1 MARVEP
7 TSVDVR
13 QACYADLARLSD
25 TPDAGFF
32 VERYERQQNDRGVLF
47 VAWLHGEPVGDV
59 YLWLEPAE
67 ELLLRKK
74 LPDVALLTHL
84 EVFPRYRDLGIGTRI
99 IEEVES
105 HLVDHGHHR
114 VALAVR
120 EDNVRAARLYQRLG
134 YADWGHGR
142 LVCFA
147 DVTCPGGRRDVAPEM
162 CHVLVRDLEDHSLRP
177 VRTLSSSA
185 PG

>member
-1 MARVEP
+1 MAPVEP
-7 TSVDVR
+7 ISVDVR

-32 VERYERQQNDRGVLF
+32 VERYERQKQDRGVLF
-47 VAWLHGEPVGDV
+47 IAWQGTEPVGDV
-59 YLWLEPAE
+59 YLWLEKAE
-67 ELLLRKK
+67 ESLLRWK
-74 LPDVALLTHL
+74 LPGVALLTHL
-84 EVFPRYRDLGIGTRI
+84 EVFPRYRNRGIGTTI
-99 IEEVES
+99 IKEVEGY
-105 HLVDHGHHR
+105 LNEIGCHR

-134 YADWGHGR
+134 YADWGHGK

-147 DVTCPGGRRDVAPEM
+147 DVTCPGGRRDVAPET
-162 CHVLVRDLEDHSLRP
+162 CHVMVRQLDNKLRSE
-177 VRTLSSSA
+177 RTFSSWA